1 MRAQLLL
8 FCLKIEIG
16 REECSKLWK
25 MIVFSI
31 FSRLGPFPFQVFG
44 HVQEWLMLILNKII
58 RAWHVVACPIF
69 YFVLWAK
76 LVEKS
81 VESYEKWWFFSVFNH
96 LDHFAQVFRQVK
108 ECLILQLH
116 EMIRVLHE
124 VACPI
129 VFILF
134 YDPYWQG
141 GVFKLMK
148 NYHIFSI
155 FSRFCPFPQVFG
167 KVNDWSILAVH
178 EMIRVLHMVACS
190 NAFILLYG
198 RDWQGGVF
206 KVMKNVIFFC
216 IFTRFG
222 LFPQF
227 FGQLMEWPIL
237 ELHEMIRVLRVVACP
252 VGFIWFYDRDWEGGV
267 LKMPFGSF
275 PPSFLAG

>member
-8 FCLKIEIG
+8 FSLKIEIG

-31 FSRLGPFPFQVFG
+31 FSRLGPFPQVFG

-141 GVFKLMK
+141 VVFKLMK
-148 NYHIFSI
+148 NIHFL
-155 FSRFCPFPQVFG
+155 VF
-167 KVNDWSILAVH
+167 LAVW
-178 EMIRVLHMVACS
+178 
-190 NAFILLYG
+190 F
-198 RDWQGGVF
+198 
-206 KVMKNVIFFC
+206 
-216 IFTRFG
+216 
-222 LFPQF
+222 LFPKLLDKF
-227 FGQLMEWPIL
+227 RGY
-237 ELHEMIRVLRVVACP
+237 LR
-252 VGFIWFYDRDWEGGV
+252 
-267 LKMPFGSF
+267 
-275 PPSFLAG
+275 

>member
-8 FCLKIEIG
+8 FSLKIEIG

-31 FSRLGPFPFQVFG
+31 FSRLGPFPQVFG

-58 RAWHVVACPIF
+58 RAWHVVAYPIF

-76 LVEKS
+76 LVGKS
-81 VESYEKWWFFSVFNH
+81 VESYEKWWFFSVFNR

-134 YDPYWQG
+134 YDPYWQE

-206 KVMKNVIFFC
+206 KFMKNGIFFC

-222 LFPQF
+222 LFPQY
-227 FGQLMEWPIL
+227 FGQLMEWSIL

-252 VGFIWFYDRDWEGGV
+252 VGFVWFYDRDWEGGV

>member
-8 FCLKIEIG
+8 FSLKIEIG

-141 GVFKLMK
+141 VVFKLMK
-148 NYHIFSI
+148 NIHFL
-155 FSRFCPFPQVFG
+155 VF
-167 KVNDWSILAVH
+167 LAVW
-178 EMIRVLHMVACS
+178 
-190 NAFILLYG
+190 F
-198 RDWQGGVF
+198 
-206 KVMKNVIFFC
+206 
-216 IFTRFG
+216 
-222 LFPQF
+222 LFPK
-227 FGQLMEWPIL
+227 LL
-237 ELHEMIRVLRVVACP
+237 DKLRGYLC
-252 VGFIWFYDRDWEGGV
+252 
-267 LKMPFGSF
+267 
-275 PPSFLAG
+275 